1 MRELNSRTTYHASR
15 FVVNDDLKKE
25 IFAKVT
31 EYYQQAHAHKK
42 FVAGESR
49 VQYAG
54 RVYDEREMVN
64 MVDAVLDFWLTAGRF
79 AEDFEDKLGAFIGA
93 REVIPVNSGSS
104 ANLVAVSTLCAQ
116 QFKQRLNAGDEVIT
130 SAVAFPTTVAPIIQN
145 QLVPVFVDAE
155 IGTYNVDVNQLK
167 AALSPKTRVL
177 FLTHTLGNPIAMD
190 RVMEFAK
197 AHNLFVI
204 EDTCDALGSKYKG
217 QAVGTFG
224 HLATLS
230 FYPAHHIT
238 MGEGGA
244 VYTNSRRL
252 AKIARTIRDW
262 GRDCWCGYDNPMNGK
277 CGIRFERTLEGVEG
291 FHDHRYYYTE
301 IGYNLKITDVQAAM
315 GVAQMEKLPSFVAQR
330 KKNFG
335 RLYAGLK
342 QFEKYLILPT
352 WLPDSDVS
360 WFACPLTLRDGAPFD
375 RKAITTYL
383 ESRKIETRT
392 LFAGNI
398 LKQPAYRN
406 IECRVVGDLP
416 VANKVMTDTF
426 FVGVYPGLDEEMID
440 YMVSVFGEFFKHQ

>member
-1 MRELNSRTTYHASR
+1 MSSDLQFLRE
-15 FVVNDDLKKE
+15 E

-79 AEDFEDKLGAFIGA
+79 AEDFEKKLGAFIGA

-104 ANLVAVSTLCAQ
+104 AHLVAMSTLCAQ
-116 QFKQRLNAGDEVIT
+116 QLKQRLHPGDEVIT

-155 IGTYNVDVNQLK
+155 MGTYNVDVNQLE
-167 AALSPKTRVL
+167 AALSSKTRAL

-190 RVMEFAK
+190 RVMKFAK
-197 AHNLFVI
+197 AHNLFVV

-217 QAVGTFG
+217 QSVGTFG

-262 GRDCWCGYDNPMNGK
+262 GRDCWCGYDNPLNGK

-315 GVAQMEKLPSFVAQR
+315 GVAQMEKLPGFVAQR
-330 KKNFG
+330 KKNFA

-342 QFEKYLILPT
+342 QFEEFLILPT
-352 WLPDSDVS
+352 WSPDADVS
-360 WFACPLTLRDGAPFD
+360 WFACPLTLRDGVPFD
-375 RKAITTYL
+375 RKAITTFL

-398 LKQPAYRN
+398 LKQPAYRS
-406 IECRVVGDLP
+406 IEARTIGNLP

-426 FVGVYPGLDEEMID
+426 FVGVYPGLNEEKID
-440 YMVSVFGEFFKHQ
+440 YMVSVFGEFFAKPK

>member
-1 MRELNSRTTYHASR
+1 M
-15 FVVNDDLKKE
+15 NDDLKKE

-31 EYYQQAHAHKK
+31 EYYQQAHANKK

-79 AEDFEDKLGAFIGA
+79 AEDFEEKLGAFIGA

-104 ANLVAVSTLCAQ
+104 ANLVAMTTLCAQ
-116 QFKQRLNAGDEVIT
+116 QLKQRLNAGDEVIT

-155 IGTYNVDVNQLK
+155 MGTYNVDVNQLE
-167 AALSPKTRVL
+167 AALSPKTRAL
-177 FLTHTLGNPIAMD
+177 FLTHTLGNPIPMD

-197 AHNLFVI
+197 RHKLFVI

-262 GRDCWCGYDNPMNGK
+262 GRDCWCGYDNPINGK
-277 CGIRFERTLEGVEG
+277 CGIRFERTLEGVDG

-301 IGYNLKITDVQAAM
+301 IGYNLKLTDVQAAM

-330 KKNFG
+330 KRNFA
-335 RLYAGLK
+335 RLYEGLK
-342 QFEKYLILPT
+342 QFEKFLILPT
-352 WLPDSDVS
+352 WLPDADVS
-360 WFACPLTLRDGAPFD
+360 WFACPLTLRDGVPFD
-375 RKAITTYL
+375 RRAITTYL
-383 ESRKIETRT
+383 ENRKVETRT

-398 LKQPAYRN
+398 LKQPAYRH
-406 IECRVVGDLP
+406 IEARVIGELP

-426 FVGVYPGLDEEMID
+426 FVGVYPGLDEARID
-440 YMVSVFGEFFKHQ
+440 YMIEVFGEFFNKQQ